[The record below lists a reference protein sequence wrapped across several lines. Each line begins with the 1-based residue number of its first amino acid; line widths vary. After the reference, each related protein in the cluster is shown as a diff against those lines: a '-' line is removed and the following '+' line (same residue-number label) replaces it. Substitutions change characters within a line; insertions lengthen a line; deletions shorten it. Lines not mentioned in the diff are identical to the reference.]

1 MFVSKFFWPTIR
13 LLPLELSGDI
23 TDYEFLL
30 KVCRKLNETITTLN
44 QVGEQTQE
52 NKEAIE
58 ALQQDVDNIHSEL
71 EKVKNGDYVSLYL
84 DSIINYINNNLQ
96 DLAGNI
102 VKFIVFG
109 LSQDGHFVAMIPST
123 WEFIHFNT
131 IMDYSSPQ
139 YGHLVLQW

>member
-30 KVCRKLNETITTLN
+30 KVCTKLNETITTLN